1 MDKKTYTPEEWRA
14 EGKRRFG
21 EHFEDWKFK
30 CPSCGNIASGKEF
43 KDAGAEPNDMYQTCI
58 GRPTNGLIY
67 DCNNA
72 SCFIKQEA
80 MKAEREADQKVLK
93 IQEENRQNGVDIQE
107 MIRSRRQAELTI
119 RDCAQA
125 LGVSLSKYSDYEHER
140 APMPLQEWQK
150 IMAIIREEVSHGNHS
165 RTITSQEPYSCL
177 GTGAWPGSHRR

>member
-1 MDKKTYTPEEWRA
+1 MVPEAERGGAEMNRAQCSDCQELTKIPVGFWDGRDKN
-14 EGKRRFG
+14 GRR
-21 EHFEDWKFK
+21 
-30 CPSCGNIASGKEF
+30 ASGF
-43 KDAGAEPNDMYQTCI
+43 
-58 GRPTNGLIY
+58 LY
-67 DCNNA
+67 DCNNTD
-72 SCFIKQEA
+72 CPIKQEA
-80 MKAEREADQKVLK
+80 MMAELEAEQKELK
-93 IQEENRQNGVDIQE
+93 TQEENRQNGVDIQE

>member
-1 MDKKTYTPEEWRA
+1 MNRAQCSDCQELTKIPVGFWDGRDK
-14 EGKRRFG
+14 
-21 EHFEDWKFK
+21 
-30 CPSCGNIASGKEF
+30 N
-43 KDAGAEPNDMYQTCI
+43 

-140 APMPLQEWQK
+140 APMPLQEWKK
-150 IMAIIREEVSHGNHS
+150 IIETAKEAAAYEK
-165 RTITSQEPYSCL
+165 TDL
-177 GTGAWPGSHRR
+177 